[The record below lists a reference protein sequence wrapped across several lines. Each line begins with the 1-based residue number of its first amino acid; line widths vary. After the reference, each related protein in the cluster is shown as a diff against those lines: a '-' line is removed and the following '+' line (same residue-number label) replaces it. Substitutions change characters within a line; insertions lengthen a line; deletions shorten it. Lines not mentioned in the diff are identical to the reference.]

1 MAPVAQRDQ
10 SETSLDS
17 NTSFGLHNLMVVLRV
32 LEIMVG
38 VMFFH
43 IPVGIMTR
51 SGGGGWPS
59 GVGPAKVGPLW
70 G

>member
-17 NTSFGLHNLMVVLRV
+17 NTSFGPHNLMVVLRV
-32 LEIMVG
+32 LEIILG

-43 IPVGIMTR
+43 LPI
-51 SGGGGWPS
+51 
-59 GVGPAKVGPLW
+59 GVMAWDREV
-70 G
+70 